1 MTDWFRCSYE
11 WFVIFLFQTLSIQSW
26 QLSLILV
33 LIKLQ
38 NICICKPRNIFVEGS
53 NKYCIL
59 KYFRELLYTHTHTH
73 NTRAHI
79 HRVISGYLLRLL
91 ESSSIKLSTIN
102 NANAILQHDH
112 HYPEEFLTLYL
123 FLVYYGWQPTFMS
136 NINHRSRQ
144 RWKIKG
150 RQNREWKV
158 ALRCLLAQSR
168 ACDYTLWWHSPRE
181 RIDEHCDDDHSNNDA
196 G

>member
-1 MTDWFRCSYE
+1 MADCFDAFFWVICNFYTYFFRYIPNFINIIIVIVESHSCTNKITKYLHFQASRYIRRRFQQVSATCS
-11 WFVIFLFQTLSIQSW
+11 
-26 QLSLILV
+26 
-33 LIKLQ
+33 
-38 NICICKPRNIFVEGS
+38 NIFMS
-53 NKYCIL
+53 YC
-59 KYFRELLYTHTHTH
+59 TH
-73 NTRAHI
+73 TRAHI

-123 FLVYYGWQPTFMS
+123 FLVRYGWQPTFMS

-150 RQNREWKV
+150 RQIESGELRYGCLSWANR
-158 ALRCLLAQSR
+158 AR
-168 ACDYTLWWHSPRE
+168 A
-181 RIDEHCDDDHSNNDA
+181 
-196 G
+196 